1 MNFARLLSRPCLMVD
16 QVILCSVK
24 GPCYGGGADLKRT
37 DLGGDDLLKPP
48 VILA

>member
-1 MNFARLLSRPCLMVD
+1 MVD

-37 DLGGDDLLKPP
+37 DLG
-48 VILA
+48 VVTF